1 VVSGIVVLE
10 IIPSYAQ
17 TKRYFSR
24 LPCQT
29 NGLPDLLMPALY
41 RAIPVVE
48 VDDVAVLVTHDLNFD
63 MPRVVDK
70 PAPEV

>member
-1 VVSGIVVLE
+1 
-10 IIPSYAQ
+10 
-17 TKRYFSR
+17 
-24 LPCQT
+24 
-29 NGLPDLLMPALY
+29 MPALY

-70 PAPEV
+70 PAPRIIKLTVLHAAEHKLMLCQKIWIF